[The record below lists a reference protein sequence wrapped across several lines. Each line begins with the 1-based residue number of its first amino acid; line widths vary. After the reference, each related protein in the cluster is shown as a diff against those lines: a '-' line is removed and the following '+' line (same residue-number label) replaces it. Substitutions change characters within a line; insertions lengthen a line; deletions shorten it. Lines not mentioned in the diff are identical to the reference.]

1 MLGLGLNKDDGN
13 LPTLL
18 QLSAQLVP
26 LVRNDLLV
34 ALDDEDRG
42 GDGDGVLQDAR
53 LRHGDW

>member
-1 MLGLGLNKDDGN
+1 MGKDVGK
-13 LPTLL
+13 LPIPTLL
-18 QLSAQLVP
+18 QMSAQLVP